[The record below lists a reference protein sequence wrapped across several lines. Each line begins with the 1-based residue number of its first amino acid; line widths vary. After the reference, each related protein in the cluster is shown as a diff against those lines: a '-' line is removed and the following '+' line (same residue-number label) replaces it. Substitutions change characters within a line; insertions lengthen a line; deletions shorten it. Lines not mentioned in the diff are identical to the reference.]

1 MSDKPLDKNGPLA
14 LIFHTLFVLF
24 IVAPLLVI
32 VLVSFSD
39 KGYISMPFS
48 GASWRWYKAIW
59 DAPELVDAFWLSAVL
74 GLSSATIA
82 TLVAVPAAIAIGKY
96 RFIGREALTSLIL
109 SPLMIPHVVLGVAF
123 LRFFSVAGMT
133 GSFIGLLLV
142 HAVIVTPY
150 SLRLTLAAVI
160 GLDRDAELAARSLGA
175 SKYVSFWKILFPLI
189 IPGVAGGWVLA
200 FIQSFDEVT
209 MTIFVATPG
218 TTTLPVALYERIALM
233 TDPITTSVSTV
244 MIVGTM
250 FLMFLLDR
258 MVGLDKVLIG
268 KK

>member
-1 MSDKPLDKNGPLA
+1 MSERKLESNGPFAIL
-14 LIFHTLFVLF
+14 FHTLFVSF
-24 IVAPLLVI
+24 IVAPLLII

-39 KGYISMPFS
+39 KGYISMPFD

-59 DAPELVDAFWLSAVL
+59 EAPELINAFWLSVWL
-74 GLSSATIA
+74 GLGAATIA
-82 TLVAVPAAIAIGKY
+82 TIVAVPAAIAIAKY
-96 RFIGREALTSLIL
+96 RFVGREVLTSILL

-123 LRFFSVAGMT
+123 LRFFSVAGIS
-133 GSFIGLLLV
+133 GSFVGLLLV
-142 HAVIVTPY
+142 HALIVTPY

-175 SKYVSFWKILFPLI
+175 SKYVSFRKVLFPLI
-189 IPGVAGGWVLA
+189 LPGVAGGWVLA

-218 TTTLPVALYERIALM
+218 TTTLPVALYERIAMM
-233 TDPITTSVSTV
+233 TDPVTTSVSTV
-244 MIVGTM
+244 IIVGTM
-250 FLMFLLDR
+250 ILMFLLDR
-258 MVGLDKVLIG
+258 IVGLDKVLIG